1 MKLNPDCV
9 RLVLLDLEERLKPN
23 DMISVYAYVNSF
35 DLPADTTCND
45 IEYTI
50 DKLYEAGFL
59 ELTDYGSID
68 NMSPCLSTYIVSI
81 TYEGHKFLDTIKDD
95 TAWGNIKKK
104 LINAGVFTLQTIA
117 ETAANTAISA
127 GMSALM

>member
-59 ELTDYGSID
+59 ELTNYGSID
-68 NMSPCLSTYIVSI
+68 NMSSCLSARIVSI

-95 TAWGNIKKK
+95 TAWGNIKKN
-104 LINAGVFTLQTIA
+104 LLTLVF
-117 ETAANTAISA
+117 SRFKP
-127 GMSALM
+127 